1 MTEDNRSA
9 MEKLEEKLKEL
20 WRKSGQASIIAARH
34 TEFVVEPKV
43 FIGNKIH
50 PDVLKIITLAYLS
63 NTAAQ
68 DSGVGNVDAT
78 PDKLVIN
85 DDEGKPMVVV
95 RDKRIIRQY
104 IAQRA

>member
-34 TEFVVEPKV
+34 SEFVIEPKV
-43 FIGNKIH
+43 FIGNKVH
-50 PDVLKIITLAYLS
+50 SDVLKVLTLCYLS
-63 NTAAQ
+63 NSAAQ
-68 DSGVGNVDAT
+68 DSGVGNVDAS

-85 DDEGKPMVVV
+85 NDDGKPMVVV

-104 IAQRA
+104 IAQQA

>member
-34 TEFVVEPKV
+34 AEFVVEPKV
-43 FIGNKIH
+43 FIGNKVH
-50 PDVLKIITLAYLS
+50 PDVLKVLTLAYLS
-63 NTAAQ
+63 SAAAQ
-68 DSGVGNVDAT
+68 DSGVGNVDAS

-85 DDEGKPMVVV
+85 NDDGKPLVIV
-95 RDKRIIRQY
+95 RDKRIIHQY
-104 IAQRA
+104 LSQQV